1 MINKINL
8 LKLAAVM
15 LIGISVTGCNTV
27 DGAGRDLEH
36 AGEAVQDASQDA
48 AN

>member
-1 MINKINL
+1 MFNQINL
-8 LKLAAVM
+8 LKLAAVA
-15 LIGISVTGCNTV
+15 LVTISVAGCNTV

-36 AGEAVQDASQDA
+36 AGEAVQDASKDA